1 MVMVNETVSEYA
13 MPNGAKSCAYNADC
27 VEKMREY
34 PDGYFDLAVVD
45 PPYGGG
51 GHTFKGNGKTR
62 FGGIFDKYAAS
73 ERAEDGS
80 KSTVKK

>member
-1 MVMVNETVSEYA
+1 MVNETISEYT

-51 GHTFKGNGKTR
+51 GTRSRATARRGSAGYSTNTLRANGRRMVQKVR
-62 FGGIFDKYAAS
+62 
-73 ERAEDGS
+73 
-80 KSTVKK
+80 